1 MYNSFIGK
9 FVVCIIGIGIAF
21 IIGTIVFNLG
31 VDSGIIKTKE
41 AQATVLQIVPE
52 MNCNKN
58 GCSTTYNVTFKNDT
72 YGGYLYS
79 TYYTGWNLPAVGQT
93 MTVKYTTF
101 FPMRNVVVKT
111 LGE

>member
-1 MYNSFIGK
+1 MDSFIGK
-9 FVVCIIGIGIAF
+9 FIVGILSICIVF

-31 VDSGIIKTKE
+31 IDSGIIKTKE

-52 MNCNKN
+52 MNCNTN

-79 TYYTGWNLPAVGQT
+79 TYYAGWNLPAVGQT

-101 FPMRNVVVKT
+101 LTGKNVVVKVI
-111 LGE
+111 GE